1 MYAVFG
7 NPIEHSLSPKL
18 MRNSLKIKGLKICI
32 DSNIEKSEFIEILL
46 KNKIIFGNVTYPCKN
61 LLFRFSDYN
70 FYPSDKLQSANTFV
84 FKNNRIFSTN
94 TDGEGFFASL
104 YFNHKSIYQKLLKE
118 KLLLIAGTG
127 ATASSIALSS
137 RLRGIYPLLI
147 SRNAKIFKNNIGGL
161 KNYFNINKI
170 SYNHYNYISYKEA
183 QIIINK
189 QKPIIVSTLPFSVLS
204 ILSNFLK
211 NFSENSSSKY
221 YNENNKKLYKIE
233 IEYEIQS
240 FFHKA
245 FKLNLF
251 IFDSNYKDY
260 IDHYKNNEF
269 KNIKKFYL
277 KNIIC
282 GLDQFIGQGIY
293 SIYFFSKINLL
304 DEKNFNK
311 LKNILIS

>member
-1 MYAVFG
+1 M
-7 NPIEHSLSPKL
+7 KTKC
-18 MRNSLKIKGLKICI
+18 LKIRI
-32 DSNIEKSEFIEILL
+32 DNNIGKSEFIEILL

-70 FYPSDKLQSANTFV
+70 FYPSDKLQFANTFV

-94 TDGEGFFASL
+94 TDGDGFFASL
-104 YFNHKSIYQKLLKE
+104 YFNHKSIYQRLLKE
-118 KLLLIAGTG
+118 KIILIAGTG

-147 SRNAKIFKNNIGGL
+147 SRNANIFNNNIEGL
-161 KNYFNINKI
+161 KNHLNINKI
-170 SYNHYNYISYKEA
+170 SYNHHNYISYKEA
-183 QIIINK
+183 QIVIDK
-189 QKPIIVSTLPFSVLS
+189 EKPIIVSTLPFSVLS

-211 NFSENSSSKY
+211 DFSENSFSIY
-221 YNENNKKLYKIE
+221 YNKNNKKLNKIE
-233 IEYEIQS
+233 LEDEIQG

-260 IDHYKNNEF
+260 IDYYKNNEF
-269 KNIKKFYL
+269 KYIKKFYL

-304 DEKNFNK
+304 DKQNFNK